1 VRVVGSCVLIIGFA
15 VLLIVGLLRLA
26 KDLLGG
32 SLFAAPSS
40 PTEEHVEIEESRA
53 TGS

>member
-1 VRVVGSCVLIIGFA
+1 MRLASSCVLILGFA
-15 VLLIVGLLRLA
+15 VLLIAGLLRLA

-40 PTEEHVEIEESRA
+40 PSEEHAELEEKRA